1 MNTQKSTAG
10 PSDFAVNSRNL
21 HANLG
26 IGRDYSNW
34 FKARMVKPGLV
45 KDVDF
50 VVYKRIHGCIDYYL
64 TLAAAEKVRDFETDR
79 KAIKNDSKAGR
90 AIKNAQDRIE
100 SAPEPTV
107 RVLTEVTEDARRRI
121 DKALNRAPY
130 LLGNVPLLPEGFLF
144 FGRGPL
150 PHPPE
155 GVSHDVMGCLS
166 AAKTWTAPNGG
177 TSPYIYYALRA
188 GSEIATKH
196 RLFAGGTVEY
206 RLATLPEPYA
216 TKALRARTE
225 VGRQYS
231 KEGSCLAVALRYGF
245 YWAISREGCSFWAR
259 VEELIREGLPLPDL
273 KPDPVSE
280 PDPVS
285 VESLMPVEPDL
296 DPVSVESVMPP
307 EAQAPVEAQAPKGV
321 PSPEPPVS
329 SPVEAL
335 VATEP
340 PSCPQITTQTGPLI
354 SSMEIASLTGKRH
367 GHVMRDIESTLA
379 EAGISQ
385 PKFGSA
391 YSDAQGK
398 ERPCYLLP
406 RRECD
411 LVMSGYSV
419 PYRLL
424 IIDRWRE
431 LEAMVKQP
439 LEIPTHSET
448 LRLWADSLDA
458 QKRAEKQALEYRL
471 ALEEK
476 DQAFVEERRKSE
488 ERGRILLQL
497 DEYTTEKEEL
507 IAELEEESA
516 QKSELLAKAL
526 PKAKALEILSDSD
539 SLFCVRD
546 AASDLGVRE
555 KLELI
560 PYLIKHKWI
569 YYRTSWTTDIPPR
582 EKKILRAHGH
592 AKEKGFVVQVIAPKL
607 VNGEIRHFDQAKIT
621 GAGMKRL
628 ALDIEKIKAGI

>member
-10 PSDFAVNSRNL
+10 LLGFCINSRNL

-34 FKARMVKPGLV
+34 FKDRMIKPGLV

-50 VVYKRIHGCIDYYL
+50 TVVKRSRGCIDYFL
-64 TLAAAEKVRDFETDR
+64 AWAAAEKVRDFETDR

-166 AAKTWTAPNGG
+166 AAAKTWTAPNGG
-177 TSPYIYYALRA
+177 SSPYIYYALRA

-206 RLATLPEPYA
+206 WLAKLPEPYA

-225 VGRQYS
+225 AGKS
-231 KEGSCLAVALRYGF
+231 CNEGSSLAVSLRYGF
-245 YWAISREGCSFWAR
+245 YWASSREGCSFWAR

-273 KPDPVSE
+273 NL
-280 PDPVS
+280 DPVS
-285 VESLMPVEPDL
+285 VESVMPLPDLNL

-321 PSPEPPVS
+321 PSPELPVS

-340 PSCPQITTQTGPLI
+340 PSCPPITTQTGPLI

-367 GHVMRDIESTLA
+367 GHVMRDIEKVLA
-379 EAGISQ
+379 EAGIGHS
-385 PKFGSA
+385 KFGES
-391 YSDAQGK
+391 YFNSQNK
-398 ERPCYLLP
+398 EQPCYFLP

-439 LEIPTHSET
+439 LEIPRTYGE
-448 LRLWADSLDA
+448 
-458 QKRAEKQALEYRL
+458 ALVAAGEM
-471 ALEEK
+471 AK
-476 DQAFVEERRKSE
+476 A
-488 ERGRILLQL
+488 
-497 DEYTTEKEEL
+497 KE
-507 IAELEEESA
+507 IAEA
-516 QKSELLAKAL
+516 RVAKQIEQECRL
-526 PKAKALEILSDSD
+526 KI
-539 SLFCVRD
+539 
-546 AASDLGVRE
+546 AAR
-555 KLELI
+555 
-560 PYLIKHKWI
+560 
-569 YYRTSWTTDIPPR
+569 
-582 EKKILRAHGH
+582 
-592 AKEKGFVVQVIAPKL
+592 
-607 VNGEIRHFDQAKIT
+607 
-621 GAGMKRL
+621 
-628 ALDIEKIKAGI
+628 

>member
-1 MNTQKSTAG
+1 MNTQKSTAY
-10 PSDFAVNSRNL
+10 PSGFCVNSRNL

-34 FKARMVKPGLV
+34 FKDRMVKPGLV

-50 VVYKRIHGCIDYYL
+50 TVVKRPRGCIDYFL
-64 TLAAAEKVRDFETDR
+64 AWAAAEKVRDFEIDR
-79 KAIKNDSKAGR
+79 KAIKNSSKAGR

-107 RVLTEVTEDARRRI
+107 RVLTEVTEDARRRVEE
-121 DKALNRAPY
+121 ALSPAPDPF
-130 LLGNVPLLPEGFLF
+130 GGQTIPPEGFML

-150 PHPPE
+150 THISNRHSDDVMAYHPPDSTKWE
-155 GVSHDVMGCLS
+155 
-166 AAKTWTAPNGG
+166 APNRGCH
-177 TSPYIYYALRA
+177 PAALYALRA
-188 GSEIATKH
+188 GSEIAAKN
-196 RLFAGGTVEY
+196 RLFAGGTIEY
-206 RLATLPEPYA
+206 WLAKLPEPYA

-225 VGRQYS
+225 DGNS
-231 KEGSCLAVALRYGF
+231 CNEGSSLAVALRYGF
-245 YWAISREGCSFWAR
+245 SWASSREGYYFWAR
-259 VEELIREGLPLPDL
+259 VEKLIREGLPLPDL

-285 VESLMPVEPDL
+285 VES
-296 DPVSVESVMPP
+296 VMPA
-307 EAQAPVEAQAPKGV
+307 EIQAPVEAQAPKGV

-340 PSCPQITTQTGPLI
+340 PSCPPITTQTGPLM
-354 SSMEIASLTGKRH
+354 SSLEIASLTGKRH
-367 GHVMRDIESTLA
+367 ANVMRDIESTLA

-385 PKFGSA
+385 LKFESA

-398 ERPCYLLP
+398 ERPCYFLP

>member
-1 MNTQKSTAG
+1 MNTQKSTAY
-10 PSDFAVNSRNL
+10 PSGFCVNSRNL

-34 FKARMVKPGLV
+34 FKDRMVKPGLV

-50 VVYKRIHGCIDYYL
+50 TVVKRPRGCIDYFL
-64 TLAAAEKVRDFETDR
+64 AWAAAEKVRDFETDR
-79 KAIKNDSKAGR
+79 KAIKNSSKAGR

-130 LLGNVPLLPEGFLF
+130 LLGKVPPLPEGFLY
-144 FGRGPL
+144 FGKGPL

-155 GVSHDVMGCLS
+155 GSSHDVMGCRLTS
-166 AAKTWTAPNGG
+166 KDWEAPNGG
-177 TSPYIYYALRA
+177 SSPYVYYALRA

-206 RLATLPEPYA
+206 WLATLPEPYA

-231 KEGSCLAVALRYGF
+231 KKGSSLAVSLRYGF
-245 YWAISREGCSFWAR
+245 HWASSREGGSFWAR

-273 KPDPVSE
+273 N
-280 PDPVS
+280 
-285 VESLMPVEPDL
+285 L

-354 SSMEIASLTGKRH
+354 SSLEIASLTGKRH

-398 ERPCYLLP
+398 ERPCYFLP

-628 ALDIEKIKAGI
+628 ALDPSIQNAQG

>member
-1 MNTQKSTAG
+1 MNTQKSTAY
-10 PSDFAVNSRNL
+10 PSGFCVNSRNL

-34 FKARMVKPGLV
+34 FKDRMVKPGLV

-50 VVYKRIHGCIDYYL
+50 TVVKRPRGCIDYFL
-64 TLAAAEKVRDFETDR
+64 AWAAAEKVRDFETDR
-79 KAIKNDSKAGR
+79 KAIKNSSKAGR
-90 AIKNAQDRIE
+90 AIKKAQGQIE
-100 SAPEPTV
+100 STPEPTV
-107 RVLTEVTEDARRRI
+107 RVLTAATEAIRRRVEE
-121 DKALNRAPY
+121 ALSPAPDPF
-130 LLGNVPLLPEGFLF
+130 GGQTIPPEGFML

-150 PHPPE
+150 THISNRHSDDVMAYHPPDSTKWE
-155 GVSHDVMGCLS
+155 
-166 AAKTWTAPNGG
+166 APNRGCH
-177 TSPYIYYALRA
+177 PAALYALRA
-188 GSEIATKH
+188 GSEIAAKN
-196 RLFAGGTVEY
+196 RLFAGGTIEY
-206 RLATLPEPYA
+206 WLAKLPEPYA

-225 VGRQYS
+225 DGNS
-231 KEGSCLAVALRYGF
+231 CNEGSSLAVSLRYGF
-245 YWAISREGCSFWAR
+245 YWASSREGYYFWAR
-259 VEELIREGLPLPDL
+259 VEKLIREGLPLPDL

-285 VESLMPVEPDL
+285 VES
-296 DPVSVESVMPP
+296 VMPA
-307 EAQAPVEAQAPKGV
+307 EIQAPVEAQAPKGV

-340 PSCPQITTQTGPLI
+340 PSCPPITTQTGPLM
-354 SSMEIASLTGKRH
+354 SSLEIASLTGKRH
-367 GHVMRDIESTLA
+367 ANVMRDIESTLA

-385 PKFGSA
+385 LKFESA

-398 ERPCYLLP
+398 ERPCYFLP